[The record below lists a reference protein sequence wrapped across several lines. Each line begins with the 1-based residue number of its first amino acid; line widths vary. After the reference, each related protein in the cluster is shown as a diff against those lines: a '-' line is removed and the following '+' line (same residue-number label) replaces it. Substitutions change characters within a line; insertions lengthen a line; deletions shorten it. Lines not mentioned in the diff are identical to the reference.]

1 MGTEITLSLN
11 GVDIDYGKNRYWKSH
26 HWLFPPG
33 SLTDIE
39 YRYAN
44 DAVETKPGFQTT
56 LNETG
61 FRLRHLGYSLQETR
75 TKFDAAVRRWNRTAD
90 LQLSFDD
97 FRSALTSIDF
107 GTLTPADMKTF
118 IWDFR
123 SYVRI
128 LLTTWDTDDAGLE
141 DFISSLD
148 FAVTLRTLADR
159 PASGPLPLRW
169 HHQDLVESGWV
180 ALEDLTDIDR
190 QTYVIDHIRL
200 YGRLQDHAGKATV
213 KGFDAWLAGNGLPKM
228 TAYSKV
234 NSDGTVTPET
244 TTLPTAVRN
253 MIHHPENPTNVLS
266 DEDLRESVESL
277 LRVVKAL
284 PTPLPGLA

>member
-1 MGTEITLSLN
+1 MDEA
-11 GVDIDYGKNRYWKSH
+11 R
-26 HWLFPPG
+26 
-33 SLTDIE
+33 
-39 YRYAN
+39 
-44 DAVETKPGFQTT
+44 
-56 LNETG
+56 
-61 FRLRHLGYSLQETR
+61 FRLRHLGYSLQETQA
-75 TKFDAAVRRWNRTAD
+75 KFDSAVSRWNRTAD
-90 LQLSFDD
+90 LRLSFGD
-97 FRSALTSIDF
+97 FHRALTSIDF
-107 GTLTPADMKTF
+107 GTLTPPALEPF

-123 SYVRI
+123 AQVRSW
-128 LLTTWDTDDAGLE
+128 LTAWDTDGAGLE
-141 DFISSLD
+141 DFIAGLD
-148 FAVTLRTLADR
+148 FAITLRTLADR
-159 PASGPLPLRW
+159 PANGPLPLRW
-169 HHQDLVESGWV
+169 HYQDLVESGWV

-190 QTYVIDHIRL
+190 QTFVIDHTRL

-213 KGFDAWLAGNGLPKM
+213 KGFDAWLAGHGLPKM

-253 MIHHPENPTNVLS
+253 MIHHPENPNNVLS